1 MGIVHNVVS
10 DLTQAKLRIGRVSVA
25 EEVAD
30 VLRERIIEG
39 LDEPGKQLLETEIA
53 EQLDVSRNTLREAF
67 RLLGH
72 ERLLEHRRNRG
83 VFVRRL
89 SVADVRDL
97 YRVRRVIEVAAV
109 RHGGQAPPAVL
120 TAIKEAVAEAER
132 AAEQG
137 DWKAVGTANS
147 RFHQALVA
155 LNQSPRLDES
165 MRHLLAELRLVFH
178 VMKNHRSF
186 HEPFVARNRELL
198 GLIAAGRSE
207 EAARYLESYLDE
219 AERMLLRAYEP
230 TG

>member
-1 MGIVHNVVS
+1 MLNVDDVVIS
-10 DLTQAKLRIGRVSVA
+10 LAHARTRIGRVSVA

-30 VLRERIIEG
+30 LLRERIIEG
-39 LDEPGKQLLETEIA
+39 VDEPGTQLLETEIA
-53 EQLDVSRNTLREAF
+53 DQLAISRNTLREAF

-83 VFVRRL
+83 VFVRVL
-89 SVADVRDL
+89 SAEDVADL

-109 RHGGQAPPAVL
+109 RRSKEAPPAVL
-120 TAIKEAVAEAER
+120 ASIKEAVADAER
-132 AAEQG
+132 AAAQD

-147 RFHQALVA
+147 RFHQALVT

-178 VMKNHRSF
+178 VMKNPRSF

-198 GLIAAGRSE
+198 ALIEAGEGQAAAG
-207 EAARYLESYLDE
+207 YLESYLDE
-219 AERMLLRAYEP
+219 AEQMLLRAYEP